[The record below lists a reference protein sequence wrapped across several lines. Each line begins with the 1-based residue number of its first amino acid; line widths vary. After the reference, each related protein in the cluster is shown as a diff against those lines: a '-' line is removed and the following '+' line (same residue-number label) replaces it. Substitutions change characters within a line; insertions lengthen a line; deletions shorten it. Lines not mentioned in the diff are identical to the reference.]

1 METKSPIVSAIQTPS
16 LKRQMQALPI
26 AREYTTLGLEMAIR
40 KAGADVENGWI
51 VLDSRPVGK

>member
-1 METKSPIVSAIQTPS
+1 
-16 LKRQMQALPI
+16 MQALPI

-40 KAGADVENGWI
+40 KTGADVENGWI